1 MKNLILGIALVGL
14 AVACKNNENNQVSD
28 ATAVEAPEGACA
40 GGGCETA
47 CDESMCD
54 EQAKAECGGSGGCE
68 MAEPKVCPMTGEV
81 QN

>member
-28 ATAVEAPEGACA
+28 ATAVEAPEGGCAACPESMCDEA
-40 GGGCETA
+40 AKADCSGGGCETKEA
-47 CDESMCD
+47 
-54 EQAKAECGGSGGCE
+54 
-68 MAEPKVCPMTGEV
+68 KVCPMTGEV

>member
-28 ATAVEAPEGACA
+28 ATAVEAPEGGC
-40 GGGCETA
+40 GGCP
-47 CDESMCD
+47 ESMCD
-54 EQAKAECGGSGGCE
+54 EAAKADCATSCESAAGCE
-68 MAEPKVCPMTGEV
+68 ASAEPKVCPMTGEV